1 MKIEL
6 LTWDKI
12 PLAIELI
19 GNTFL
24 QFVAPDYSEEGVKAF
39 SFFFNDE
46 KMINSM
52 EFFGAFEDDELKGV
66 LSVNNNRSHI
76 CCLFVKASDHNRGI
90 AKNLLKFLLANNDN
104 YFYTVNSSP
113 YAVGFYEAIGFE
125 STGIQQV
132 LDGIK
137 FTPMKYQK

>member
-39 SFFFNDE
+39 F
-46 KMINSM
+46 
-52 EFFGAFEDDELKGV
+52 
-66 LSVNNNRSHI
+66 
-76 CCLFVKASDHNRGI
+76 
-90 AKNLLKFLLANNDN
+90 
-104 YFYTVNSSP
+104 
-113 YAVGFYEAIGFE
+113 
-125 STGIQQV
+125 
-132 LDGIK
+132 
-137 FTPMKYQK
+137 

>member
-39 SFFFNDE
+39 FEFPQSFRRFRNLATIAPQGNKRVKKRLE
-46 KMINSM
+46 IQNKTYLI
-52 EFFGAFEDDELKGV
+52 AFLY
-66 LSVNNNRSHI
+66 I
-76 CCLFVKASDHNRGI
+76 
-90 AKNLLKFLLANNDN
+90 
-104 YFYTVNSSP
+104 
-113 YAVGFYEAIGFE
+113 
-125 STGIQQV
+125 
-132 LDGIK
+132 
-137 FTPMKYQK
+137 